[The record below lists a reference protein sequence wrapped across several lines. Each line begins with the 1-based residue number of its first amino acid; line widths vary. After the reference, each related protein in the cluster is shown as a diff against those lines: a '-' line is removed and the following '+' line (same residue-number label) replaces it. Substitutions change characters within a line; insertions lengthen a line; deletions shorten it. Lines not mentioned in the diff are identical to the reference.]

1 MVISIEP
8 ALYFNDIGGFRHSDT
23 ILVTKDGYE
32 NLTHYPRDLE
42 SLIVKDKRTLKK
54 IKGAIIRKAVR
65 LDKAK

>member
-1 MVISIEP
+1 MQPEIPEEGIKMFIV
-8 ALYFNDIGGFRHSDT
+8 
-23 ILVTKDGYE
+23 
-32 NLTHYPRDLE
+32 

>member
-1 MVISIEP
+1 M
-8 ALYFNDIGGFRHSDT
+8 ALRHRRAWQDKV
-23 ILVTKDGYE
+23 LP